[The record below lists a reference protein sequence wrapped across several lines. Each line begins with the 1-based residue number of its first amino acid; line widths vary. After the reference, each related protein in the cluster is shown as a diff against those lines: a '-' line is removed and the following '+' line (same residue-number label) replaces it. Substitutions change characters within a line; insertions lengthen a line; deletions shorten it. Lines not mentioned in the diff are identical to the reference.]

1 MISPAVVDAVKMA
14 SGILVSSGVST
25 MVGYAAKAS
34 VPKAVPHIIRHSPKL
49 IGGWKVFQK
58 IAIPAG
64 AAALAGMASE
74 QAVKYADRK
83 IDENVDLINTVENIA
98 ANGLKNVNDKIAE
111 KDAAKKDEK

>member
-1 MISPAVVDAVKMA
+1 MISPAVVDVVKMA

-83 IDENVDLINTVENIA
+83 IDENNKVENVA
-98 ANGLKNVNDKIAE
+98 AAGLKNVNDKIAD